1 MPPIANGI
9 GGKEPAPV
17 PVGRIRIEDKLYSTE
32 KLSELH
38 PGGPLF
44 IKVVQ
49 LASQTFFGICRNVA
63 LSTFQSFSGRDAS
76 QAFISYHR
84 RSFPH
89 SRVKSAFDSVDT
101 TVDYLSEEDHT
112 DFMELCDLI
121 AKVVPRLKS
130 WAPWQYYAKIAFIW
144 CVAVGLELYQHCN
157 AFYWWPL
164 SVLTGLFV
172 VWMNMNI
179 MHDANHGAIS
189 GNPYIN
195 QILGL
200 SLNYTGGSSANW
212 IHQHCVQHH
221 IHTNDVTRDPDMK
234 GNGLVRLNPLAPLMK
249 HQGRNSQMLLFFL
262 LTQITDMLSP
272 DITNC

>member
-1 MPPIANGI
+1 MMPTTANGI

-17 PVGRIRIEDKLYSTE
+17 PIGRIRIEDKLYSTA
-32 KLSELH
+32 KMSEIH

-49 LASQTFFGICRNVA
+49 FPSILICRNFIEM
-63 LSTFQSFSGRDAS
+63 LHYLLFQSFSGRDAS
-76 QAFISYHR
+76 LAFISYHR

-89 SRVKSAFDSVDT
+89 SRVKSAFESVDT
-101 TVDYLSEEDHT
+101 TVDYSAEEDHT
-112 DFMELCDLI
+112 DFMELCYLVG
-121 AKVVPRLKS
+121 KVLPRLKS

-144 CVAVGLELYQHCN
+144 CVTVGLELYQHYN

-164 SVLTGLFV
+164 SILTGLFV

-189 GNPYIN
+189 RNPYIN

-200 SLNYTGGSSANW
+200 SFNFMGGSSANW
-212 IHQHCVQHH
+212 IHQHAVLHH
-221 IHTNDVTRDPDMK
+221 LHTNDVTRDPDMK
-234 GNGLVRLNPLAPLMK
+234 GNELIRLNPLAPLMK
-249 HQGRNSQMLLFFL
+249 HQGRNSQTLLFLF
-262 LTQITDMLSP
+262 LTQKQT
-272 DITNC
+272 C